1 MKMGDQS
8 LTPPRSPSSFSPNN
22 GGNSVHPLMTLE
34 FSKQLTDCGV
44 NVSQLDLDPNQTS
57 ADFFDYLND
66 VLTSHN
72 CSTGGPVQP
81 WEPTTSAS
89 PHVLLIVYFAAIMVL
104 SLAVNTCV
112 IGTICRVRKLRTI
125 TNCFVLSLAFA
136 DLLMAS
142 VVVPLKIKEL
152 YNQKTETSP
161 FLDTLFPILGVASLL
176 NLCAVTLDRYFTIT
190 SPLTYEA
197 KVSSL
202 QTGIVIASIW
212 VISTTQEMIRF
223 AVNKDEYLFQVIRFV
238 IVFSVPFICV
248 MFVNAKIYL
257 IARGHARQIRASV
270 PDQNTDSNR
279 RNFYKK
285 MKTAQVI
292 GLLVGTFIFTWLP
305 YFIITIYEHINEQ
318 RHVSTGVSLY
328 KPTPALEVGK
338 IVCAALA
345 CSTALFNPL
354 LYGFL
359 RKEVRSAIIKCV
371 KCENINQLDFN
382 TNTEITARRIENT
395 TRK

>member
-1 MKMGDQS
+1 MEDPP
-8 LTPPRSPSSFSPNN
+8 LTPPSGLPLVTSFPPDGDGHGDSLRT
-22 GGNSVHPLMTLE
+22 SVLN
-34 FSKQLTDCGV
+34 QLKNCGV
-44 NVSQLDLDPNQTS
+44 NESQLDLDQFGSNDS
-57 ADFFDYLND
+57 ALFLYLNHI
-66 VLTSHN
+66 LTLYN
-72 CSTGGPVQP
+72 CSSGGPVQP
-81 WEPTTSAS
+81 WVPTPAS
-89 PHVLLIVYFAAIMVL
+89 PHVLLAIYFATIMVF

-136 DLLMAS
+136 DLLMAA
-142 VVVPLKIKEL
+142 VVVPLKINEL
-152 YNQKTETSP
+152 YNEKSETSP

-197 KVSSL
+197 KVSGL
-202 QTGIVIASIW
+202 QTGIVVASIW
-212 VISTTQEMIRF
+212 VISTTQEMLRF
-223 AVNKDEYLFQVIRFV
+223 AVTKDEYLFQVIRFV

-248 MFVNAKIYL
+248 LFVNAKIYL

-305 YFIITIYEHINEQ
+305 YFIITIYEHFNEQ
-318 RHVSTGVSLY
+318 GHIVPGASLQ
-328 KPTPALEVGK
+328 KPTTALEVGK
-338 IVCAALA
+338 VVCAALA

-359 RKEVRSAIIKCV
+359 RKEVRKAIIKCL
-371 KCENINQLDFN
+371 KCENINQLDFD